1 MMGRDRKERDQR
13 IQSGAPYVGAPQ
25 AGGVWA
31 EAGRTGVPHRGADQQ
46 GFAASGKASARPVSY
61 GMGYPAPSQGQVAT
75 SRYPAPNDPA
85 AWVASEIQGAQSAQG
100 ASGASDQGSMHQQGY
115 AGQMSGAGAGVG
127 AGLGMGSGAGAGAGA
142 AYARSAA
149 TFPQAQQIPYAG
161 AGAVGAGAAAAALGT
176 PGAQANM
183 PTYVPPRTSMPPE
196 EPKRKKRGVA
206 FWIALII
213 ALLAIA
219 AAVVLAFMLLNPAKA
234 NRSGDLGQLE
244 GKTAA
249 EVQAELDRVVE
260 EGMFNI
266 SIASVVEFADG
277 TSEGEL
283 RIENVPNNNYLM
295 RVEITRDDTGETIY
309 QTDVIEPN
317 HHIQSDV
324 LDADLD
330 PGSYECTATF
340 FALDPETED
349 EIGQVAA
356 AMKINVLG

>member
-1 MMGRDRKERDQR
+1 MAKHDRTDNSSKEQ
-13 IQSGAPYVGAPQ
+13 QAQTQPYVSASGRAYSSGVTQMHGQQSYRGQQAWHGQPGAYRAGAPQ
-25 AGGVWA
+25 AVQ
-31 EAGRTGVPHRGADQQ
+31 P
-46 GFAASGKASARPVSY
+46 ASS
-61 GMGYPAPSQGQVAT
+61 
-75 SRYPAPNDPA
+75 
-85 AWVASEIQGAQSAQG
+85 GAQVVPY
-100 ASGASDQGSMHQQGY
+100 GY
-115 AGQMSGAGAGVG
+115 GQTGYVS
-127 AGLGMGSGAGAGAGA
+127 
-142 AYARSAA
+142 
-149 TFPQAQQIPYAG
+149 QQQIPYAG
-161 AGAVGAGAAAAALGT
+161 AGAGVAGAAGMPGGGVAGAAAAAPGT
-176 PGAQANM
+176 PGAANI

-206 FWIALII
+206 FWIAFII

-219 AAVVLAFMLLNPAKA
+219 AAVVLAFILLNPAKA